1 MKGVEEAGN
10 KGWEGGLLP
19 QFWPPQGGP
28 GAIIVLLERDLLGV
42 SAARSRVSFLRCR
55 LERNVAHAG
64 KNGSPCNA
72 REKAGIRSWGRRRI
86 WLCPGHGSILAT
98 ITDQTRPGS
107 ITLQLLSQHTPH
119 ASIRTPEQL

>member
-28 GAIIVLLERDLLGV
+28 GAIIVLLKRDLLGV

-55 LERNVAHAG
+55 LERNVAHAS
-64 KNGSPCNA
+64 KNGSQCNA
-72 REKAGIRSWGRRRI
+72 REKAWIRSWVRRRI
-86 WLCPGHGSILAT
+86 WLWPGPCSIRAT
-98 ITDQTRPGS
+98 ITNQPRLGSRTR
-107 ITLQLLSQHTPH
+107 QLP
-119 ASIRTPEQL
+119 